1 MRVGLSVGLGDD
13 WRESL
18 KKVRIAEDLGIE
30 FISAGE
36 AWGPSA
42 IPWLAVVA
50 TNTSKVTIG
59 TNILNVFSRTPA
71 AIAQEFATLEQL
83 SGGRMALG
91 LGSSGE
97 FVIEHFHG
105 IPFQKPLRRLR
116 EYVEIFDI
124 LIAGTPLNYDG
135 EIFKLQRAFRLDYE
149 RPRTKVPVY
158 IAAITPKSIRQ
169 TGAIADGIF
178 PIHWPKDHFESLRA
192 DLRAGAAEAGRPA
205 DQPFTIAPYTKVSV
219 LDGSSEDE
227 ATWREARRL
236 IQYYVNRMGVFY
248 WQMLTRN
255 GFADEVARSRAAWAA
270 RDAEGSIAAISDD
283 MVRACQVI
291 GSVDE
296 VRAQL
301 KERSALGADLQI
313 LYMPP
318 GDTPAVG
325 RWLESVLR

>member
-1 MRVGLSVGLGDD
+1 MRIGLSVGIGDD

-18 KKVRIAEDLGIE
+18 KKVQIAEDLGIE
-30 FISAGE
+30 FISTGE
-36 AWGPSA
+36 AWGASA
-42 IPWLAVVA
+42 IPWLAVIA
-50 TNTSKVTIG
+50 ANTSKVTIG
-59 TNILNVFSRTPA
+59 TNILNVYSRTPA
-71 AIAQEFATLEQL
+71 AIAQEFATLEQI

-116 EYVEIFDI
+116 EYVEIFDT
-124 LIAGTPLNYDG
+124 LIAGQQLNYDG
-135 EIFKLQRAFRLDYE
+135 EIFKLQRGFRLDYD

-178 PIHWPKDHFESLRA
+178 PIHWPKDHFESLRTE
-192 DLRAGAAEAGRPA
+192 LRAGAQEAGRPA
-205 DQPFTIAPYTKVSV
+205 NQPFTIAPSTKVSV
-219 LDGSSEDE
+219 LTGSSEDE
-227 ATWREARRL
+227 ALWHEARRL

-248 WQMLTRN
+248 WQMLERN

-291 GSVDE
+291 GSIDE

-301 KERSALGADLQI
+301 KERSALGADLQN

-318 GDTPAVG
+318 GDAKEVG
-325 RWLESVLR
+325 RWLESVLK

>member
-1 MRVGLSVGLGDD
+1 MRIGLSVGIGDD

-18 KKVRIAEDLGIE
+18 KKVQIAEDLGIE
-30 FISAGE
+30 FISTGE
-36 AWGPSA
+36 AWGASA

-50 TNTSKVTIG
+50 ASTSKVTIG
-59 TNILNVFSRTPA
+59 TNILNVYSRTPA
-71 AIAQEFATLEQL
+71 AIAQEFAALEQI

-116 EYVEIFDI
+116 EYVEIFDT
-124 LIAGTPLNYDG
+124 LIAGQQLNYDG
-135 EIFKLQRAFRLDYE
+135 EIFKLQRGFRLDYD

-192 DLRAGAAEAGRPA
+192 ELRTGAQEAGRPA
-205 DQPFTIAPYTKVSV
+205 DFPFTIAPYTKVSV
-219 LDGSSEDE
+219 LTGSSEDE
-227 ATWREARRL
+227 ALWHEARRL

-248 WQMLTRN
+248 WQMLERN

-291 GSVDE
+291 GSIDE

-301 KERSALGADLQI
+301 KERSALGADLQN

-318 GDTPAVG
+318 GDAQEVG
-325 RWLESVLR
+325 RWLESVLK